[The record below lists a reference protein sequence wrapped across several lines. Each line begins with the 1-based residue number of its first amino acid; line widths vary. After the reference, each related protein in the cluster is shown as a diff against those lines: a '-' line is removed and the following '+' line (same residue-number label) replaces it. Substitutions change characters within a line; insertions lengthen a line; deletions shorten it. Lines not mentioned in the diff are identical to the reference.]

1 MGVVKAYD
9 YWIVSKALYGLKD
22 SPRYWEDHRD
32 EKLRTLT
39 VTSQGTKYHM
49 IRSQVHH
56 SIWHLYEHG
65 SKFKAVDPVDL
76 ANFATPQ
83 LPVARPKPTASM
95 GIYVD
100 GFFYV

>member
-1 MGVVKAYD
+1 
-9 YWIVSKALYGLKD
+9 
-22 SPRYWEDHRD
+22 
-32 EKLRTLT
+32 
-39 VTSQGTKYHM
+39 M

-100 GFFYV
+100 DFFYVGPQQLLLDTHKALNTVFDIAAPDILGQGSANNLCS